1 MGERRPG
8 EGLSAIA
15 EPGSGL
21 IPARLLVAQVGVLLL
36 LAAASASAYLTRHG
50 LAVANT
56 TIQDEIGINNQQ
68 FGYLYGAF
76 SLGYLIC
83 QIPGGWLGQ
92 KLGARVT
99 LPLLSGLWSMMTL
112 ATALVT
118 TLSALIAARF
128 LFGLAQAGLVPN
140 QAMAIKDWI
149 PSSRRGIASSVMT
162 ISMAVGGVASMAL
175 TSWLMQFYHWRSV
188 FIAYTYVGIAWAT
201 LFLIVFRPS
210 PAHVRWLRE
219 PSAAEDEEEEDTDTV
234 SAEDFPP
241 PAGDEEDASLTFLR
255 IAGSLSV
262 WALISQGFFRAAG
275 YNLLI
280 TFLPAIFEYAYQV
293 PRSQTGHLASWALA
307 ALVVGSMFGGAIID
321 FVQHKTG
328 SKYCSR
334 SGVAC
339 VALTVT
345 ATLTF
350 AAGCSGTATGL
361 AALLAAAGL
370 FSSLASPAAWAST
383 MDLGGKDTAVVMG
396 TMNTFSAMAGIAVSP
411 LVGRM
416 VDWTHET
423 GGNFSYV
430 IWLHA
435 GFYILGAAS
444 WLLVRPDQPLNG
456 PRGTPIRS

>member
-1 MGERRPG
+1 MGERQPG
-8 EGLSAIA
+8 DGLPAVG

-21 IPARLLVAQVGVLLL
+21 IPSRLLAAQAGVLLL
-36 LAAASASAYLTRHG
+36 LATVSAGAYLTRHG

-56 TIQDEIGINNQQ
+56 TIQEEIGINNQQ

-92 KLGARVT
+92 KLGARLT
-99 LPLLSGLWSMMTL
+99 LPLLSGLWSIMTL

-118 TLSALIAARF
+118 TLWALIVVRF

-140 QAMAIKDWI
+140 QAMVIKDWI

-162 ISMAVGGVASMAL
+162 ISMAVGGMASMAL

-188 FIAYTYVGIAWAT
+188 FIAYTSVGIVWAT

-210 PAHVRWLRE
+210 PASVRWLQER
-219 PSAAEDEEEEDTDTV
+219 SAEEDEDEDATV
-234 SAEDFPP
+234 SVEHTSPP
-241 PAGDEEDASLTFLR
+241 TSDEEDASLTFLR

-307 ALVVGSMFGGAIID
+307 ALVLGSMFGGAIID

-345 ATLTF
+345 AALTF

-361 AALLAAAGL
+361 AALLAAAAL

-396 TMNTFSAMAGIAVSP
+396 TMNTFSALAGIAISP

-416 VDWTHET
+416 IDWTHET

-435 GFYILGAAS
+435 GFYSLGAAS
-444 WLLVRPDQPLNG
+444 WLLVRPDQPLSS
-456 PRGTPIRS
+456 PRGTPIHS